1 MKDDENFVLILR
13 LWGFPNSKKYDMLSM
28 GFSGDHSL
36 SPDRSGKEPMSM
48 DQELLRAYQEGSAI
62 RAYEFLGCHP
72 EDRAGVPGFV
82 FRVWAPNA
90 QGVNVVGDFNFWN
103 ADDLPMDRL
112 GGGIWEAWSPNPR
125 EGVSLA

>member
-48 DQELLRAYQEGSAI
+48 DQELLRAYQEGT
-62 RAYEFLGCHP
+62 
-72 EDRAGVPGFV
+72 
-82 FRVWAPNA
+82 
-90 QGVNVVGDFNFWN
+90 NF
-103 ADDLPMDRL
+103 
-112 GGGIWEAWSPNPR
+112 
-125 EGVSLA
+125 

>member
-1 MKDDENFVLILR
+1 
-13 LWGFPNSKKYDMLSM
+13 
-28 GFSGDHSL
+28 
-36 SPDRSGKEPMSM
+36 M
-48 DQELLRAYQEGSAI
+48 DQEMLRAYQEGSAI
-62 RAYEFLGCHP
+62 RAYELLGCHP

-90 QGVNVVGDFNFWN
+90 QGVSVVGDFNFWN

-125 EGVSLA
+125 EGGA